1 MNLKIFRIVLVI
13 SKKMK
18 ILSIILWILL
28 LYLLPEYKFNI
39 FPMDKNND
47 IIIES
52 STPMISQTVIEDVI
66 TNPLES
72 ILSTK
77 NYIQSYETMIENG
90 RFRIKVTLHDKIEPL
105 TVIQNLKR
113 EIVTLEK
120 NLPSEYSRIR
130 IFKHSSEDE
139 PDLIFAF
146 DSDTLSK
153 SYILSH
159 LKVNLIKAILNHNGV
174 KQVKIY
180 GNEKYNYSLNYDSKK
195 IFLQKVNTSQLLLDL
210 SNITSQMLDKDNTN
224 RVEGW
229 NPLLDY
235 KDKIQLTRNIVM
247 SSDSFAIKKE
257 KSISTGIHRINSK
270 ELAVICIYSDNFLTS
285 TYLYNLIQFNT
296 FLNFYS
302 LSEDVKIIPIY
313 FSFYQNIKYT
323 IENVIFILVPVLF
336 ILLKYIHKKKY
347 FLIQFIRSTLNS
359 LPILF
364 FSIYLMDK
372 NIDIS
377 LVYSLIY
384 SFLFIYFNLSKLN
397 SIQNPKK
404 YFKIY
409 LELFIKLIINSM
421 IIYLII
427 KILKENGTLVFKI
440 LIQYISFTLYFIF
453 HYLLFKPEKKYS
465 YSIRFI
471 SFQIF
476 KIISFIL
483 NHLVKLNNHI
493 NSIFNN
499 KFSKLKIYTERFNEL
514 HKKYQNRIPN
524 YSYSLIIFLLFL
536 SICKLISIDFP
547 SQKGEVI
554 MGILEMPSGYNLSN
568 TESISRIIESNLLS
582 TRKVFQIYSHIQN
595 EHVKYYLKLNENEEL
610 SKAEL
615 KQISKLANPGYFYI
629 PSQNNKNNTQE
640 IQFIGNNYNTI
651 QKSISL
657 FTKKILQSNPEVEV
671 ILKYKPPFQNLLM
684 TPDSQKL
691 SFANIPP
698 SSFSYNTKIQLS
710 GAIFTRI
717 FEKDEIVDFRLQ
729 DKNKPIAINHW
740 NNDFQTH
747 NQSILYNNNYSDF
760 QYIEEFSI
768 YRKKNGK
775 KILSLLLKDFKDQ
788 DFLTEVINELEKSNE
803 VVIQIINSQV
813 KDSYFYLF
821 ILSIL
826 LL

>member
-130 IFKHSSEDE
+130 IFKHSFEE
-139 PDLIFAF
+139 QADLIFAF

-159 LKVNLIKAILNHNGV
+159 LKDNLIKAILIHNGV

-210 SNITSQMLDKDNTN
+210 SNMTSQMLDKDNTN

-257 KSISTGIHRINSK
+257 KSISTGIHRIKSK
-270 ELAVICIYSDNFLTS
+270 ELAVICIYSDNILTS
-285 TYLYNLIQFNT
+285 TYLNILIQFNT
-296 FLNFYS
+296 FFKFYS

-323 IENVIFILVPVLF
+323 IENVIFILVPILF
-336 ILLKYIHKKKY
+336 IILKYTHKKKH

-397 SIQNPKK
+397 TIQNPKK

-409 LELFIKLIINSM
+409 LDLFIKLIINSM
-421 IIYLII
+421 II
-427 KILKENGTLVFKI
+427 
-440 LIQYISFTLYFIF
+440 
-453 HYLLFKPEKKYS
+453 
-465 YSIRFI
+465 
-471 SFQIF
+471 
-476 KIISFIL
+476 
-483 NHLVKLNNHI
+483 
-493 NSIFNN
+493 
-499 KFSKLKIYTERFNEL
+499 
-514 HKKYQNRIPN
+514 
-524 YSYSLIIFLLFL
+524 
-536 SICKLISIDFP
+536 
-547 SQKGEVI
+547 
-554 MGILEMPSGYNLSN
+554 
-568 TESISRIIESNLLS
+568 
-582 TRKVFQIYSHIQN
+582 
-595 EHVKYYLKLNENEEL
+595 
-610 SKAEL
+610 
-615 KQISKLANPGYFYI
+615 
-629 PSQNNKNNTQE
+629 
-640 IQFIGNNYNTI
+640 
-651 QKSISL
+651 
-657 FTKKILQSNPEVEV
+657 
-671 ILKYKPPFQNLLM
+671 
-684 TPDSQKL
+684 
-691 SFANIPP
+691 
-698 SSFSYNTKIQLS
+698 
-710 GAIFTRI
+710 
-717 FEKDEIVDFRLQ
+717 
-729 DKNKPIAINHW
+729 
-740 NNDFQTH
+740 
-747 NQSILYNNNYSDF
+747 
-760 QYIEEFSI
+760 
-768 YRKKNGK
+768 
-775 KILSLLLKDFKDQ
+775 
-788 DFLTEVINELEKSNE
+788 
-803 VVIQIINSQV
+803 
-813 KDSYFYLF
+813 
-821 ILSIL
+821 
-826 LL
+826 